1 MDKVQYYTYREIK
14 QQPDTWTKEYG
25 NILSE
30 KERIS
35 GFISRYAGSGYE
47 VIFTGAGTSAYIG
60 DMLAFL
66 YKDLKFVSYRAVPT
80 TDIVTHCGSFFYP
93 GKKILLVSFARSG
106 NSPESVAAVNLANNS
121 GAEVAHIFI
130 TCNAEGHLANQTV
143 CSY

>member
-66 YKDLKFVSYRAVPT
+66 YKVCRDRPQ
-80 TDIVTHCGSFFYP
+80 DEHCQG
-93 GKKILLVSFARSG
+93 LVADADVI
-106 NSPESVAAVNLANNS
+106 P
-121 GAEVAHIFI
+121 
-130 TCNAEGHLANQTV
+130 
-143 CSY
+143 Y